1 MASISKS
8 NHKCFGAIK
17 MLLIFIIKELA
28 YWKTIDTMFTTVL
41 ETSDN
46 KFLITL
52 RQSKNIIALWTIQ
65 TFNEYVCCFYF
76 VECKYCWNWALKR
89 NTQFLWLSLSLSVCI
104 SECFSDHRLKLL
116 FEFMMIMVANFAI
129 RFRVVYT
136 LHDFLLLF
144 TVTIF
149 SSHTPQAVLHLVGL
163 KSR

>member
-52 RQSKNIIALWTIQ
+52 RQSKNIIARRTIQ
-65 TFNEYVCCFYF
+65 TFNEYVCCFFFRWMQILTGIEHSKETHNFYD
-76 VECKYCWNWALKR
+76 Y
-89 NTQFLWLSLSLSVCI
+89 LSLSVHLWVFLR
-104 SECFSDHRLKLL
+104 SSVKML
-116 FEFMMIMVANFAI
+116 FEFMMIMVANFAV
-129 RFRVVYT
+129 RFRMVYT